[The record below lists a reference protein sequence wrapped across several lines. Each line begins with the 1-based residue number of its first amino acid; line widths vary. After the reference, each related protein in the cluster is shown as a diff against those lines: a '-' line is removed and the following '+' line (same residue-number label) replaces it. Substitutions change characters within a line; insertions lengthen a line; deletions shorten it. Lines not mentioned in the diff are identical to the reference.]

1 MFKSIIR
8 CRAHGYNEITTVKVE
23 RDTKKEPFMFLQKNT
38 LTMHYYRYCECYYK
52 VHSAVL

>member
-23 RDTKKEPFMFLQKNT
+23 RDTKKEPFMLLQKI
-38 LTMHYYRYCECYYK
+38 LLLCIAIDIVSM
-52 VHSAVL
+52 LL